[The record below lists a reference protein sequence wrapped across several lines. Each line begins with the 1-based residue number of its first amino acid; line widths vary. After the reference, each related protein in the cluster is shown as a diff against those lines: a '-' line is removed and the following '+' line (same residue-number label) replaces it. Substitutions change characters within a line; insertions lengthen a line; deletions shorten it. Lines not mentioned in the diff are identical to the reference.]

1 MIACV
6 DVDYRKS
13 CVVAACVCLRGFPDA
28 VAAGEHA
35 LRSTIAPH
43 PYVSGRM
50 YLRELPYLLEVL
62 APVRA
67 GLRVAVVDAYVWLRD
82 GSPGIGA
89 HLHEALG
96 REVAIVGIAKTGF
109 SGAVGVA
116 EVRRGTSKSPVFVSA
131 AGMALADAAAAVA
144 SMAGPH
150 RMPTL
155 VKRADSLSREVYPE
169 SQRA

>member
-13 CVVAACVCLRGFPDA
+13 CVVAACVCFREFPDT
-28 VAAGEHA
+28 VASGEHA
-35 LRSTIAPH
+35 LRSTTPPH
-43 PYVSGRM
+43 PYVSGSM

-89 HLHEALG
+89 RLHETLG
-96 REVAIVGIAKTGF
+96 GEVAVVGIAKTGF
-109 SGAVGVA
+109 YGASGVA
-116 EVRRGTSKSPVFVSA
+116 EVRRGTSESPVFVSA

-150 RMPTL
+150 RLPTF
-155 VKRADSLSREVYPE
+155 VKRADLLSRELYP
-169 SQRA
+169 